1 MAGDQGGL
9 RALARPRKFRR
20 RGPATRQPVEPDP
33 RAALKIGRPKP
44 PHGSRPPIVTDGADA
59 VTEAG
64 ADPANQRQIAA
75 AGIKGSFARQG
86 KDERAEYCR
95 SSSFRW
101 GFPSGAL
108 RAIATGRLDKM
119 RRKSHSRP
127 ASAERLDKRV
137 IECRVTKGRAIEGPG
152 AGR

>member
-1 MAGDQGGL
+1 
-9 RALARPRKFRR
+9 
-20 RGPATRQPVEPDP
+20 
-33 RAALKIGRPKP
+33 
-44 PHGSRPPIVTDGADA
+44 
-59 VTEAG
+59 
-64 ADPANQRQIAA
+64 
-75 AGIKGSFARQG
+75 GIKGSFARQG

-127 ASAERLDKRV
+127 SSAERLDKRV
-137 IECRVTKGRAIEGPG
+137 IECRVIKGRAIEGPG
-152 AGR
+152 AGRGGPPPPLGRPRPTPTSREQEQPRAQSHDP